1 MKKVIMS
8 VLKYEL
14 YKIPSSAVLMF
25 HHVSASPEIKMS
37 GCLLETEKFCRVI
50 ESFSNFAPL
59 CEVLEK
65 PRQMKIAITFD
76 DGLAD
81 LYTIAYPYLKKH
93 GVPFTAFIIT
103 DFLDKPGYITTAQL
117 KEMAE
122 DTLVTIGSHGI
133 THEILPALAAEEKK
147 RELCESKRVL
157 ESIIG
162 KPVEIFAYSHGQY
175 DKEGLE
181 NARIYKYCMSTAG
194 YPLNFITGHD
204 RLRQPRFNFDEQSFD
219 VSYEKVRK
227 IFGR

>member
-1 MKKVIMS
+1 
-8 VLKYEL
+8 
-14 YKIPSSAVLMF
+14 
-25 HHVSASPEIKMS
+25 
-37 GCLLETEKFCRVI
+37 
-50 ESFSNFAPL
+50 
-59 CEVLEK
+59 
-65 PRQMKIAITFD
+65 
-76 DGLAD
+76 
-81 LYTIAYPYLKKH
+81 
-93 GVPFTAFIIT
+93 
-103 DFLDKPGYITTAQL
+103 
-117 KEMAE
+117 MAE

>member
-1 MKKVIMS
+1 
-8 VLKYEL
+8 
-14 YKIPSSAVLMF
+14 
-25 HHVSASPEIKMS
+25 
-37 GCLLETEKFCRVI
+37 
-50 ESFSNFAPL
+50 
-59 CEVLEK
+59 
-65 PRQMKIAITFD
+65 
-76 DGLAD
+76 
-81 LYTIAYPYLKKH
+81 
-93 GVPFTAFIIT
+93 
-103 DFLDKPGYITTAQL
+103 
-117 KEMAE
+117 MAE

-175 DKEGLE
+175 DKESLE